1 MRVLLV
7 EDNAGDAELVRV
19 ACDEADAGAFALEHC
34 ETLADALARVRSA
47 PAPDVVLLDLTLPD
61 ASRFEGLRR
70 LTEATPELPVVVLTG
85 SMDRA
90 LGAAAIQAGAQD
102 YLVKGDDG
110 MALLPR
116 ALRYAIDRHD
126 QAARARLLASER
138 AARAA
143 AEAARE
149 RMAVLAAASTAVSH
163 SLEDRHAL
171 SSLVSCVVPR
181 FADWCAIRTTG
192 AEATTPEWISAHRD
206 AAAAGAVSARL
217 DAMAAAPEEP
227 CGPPAVAAT
236 GRAELREDVSSG
248 SAPSPWRTALEELGA
263 QSCMVVPVRLTDEVL
278 GVVVFAASGRRFGPD
293 DLVVAEE
300 IGRRAGI
307 AVANCRLYR
316 EARLAVAAREEFLS
330 VAAHELRTP
339 VAVLQLK
346 LQQVELKQRASVC
359 GTCHLAVPADYAG
372 AARQIARLGHLIEEL
387 LDMSRIVR
395 DRVKIDREELDL
407 AEVARDV
414 IARLAELA
422 TRSRSEVALHCP
434 EPIRGSWDRLALERV
449 LGNLLSNA
457 LKFGAQKPVEIRVR
471 SQGEQALIEIQD
483 HGIGIGPEDVDR
495 IFDQFERAVSSRHF
509 GGLGLGLYITR
520 QLVEEHG
527 GTISVA
533 STPGAGST
541 FTVRLPRTPL
551 GSELPT

>member
-7 EDNAGDAELVRV
+7 EDNPGDAELVRL
-19 ACDEADAGAFALEHC
+19 ACDEADAGPFALEHAG
-34 ETLADALARVRSA
+34 TLADALARLGSA

-61 ASRFEGLRR
+61 ASRLEGLRR
-70 LTEATPELPVVVLTG
+70 LAEAAPELPVVVLTG
-85 SMDRA
+85 SEDRA

-102 YLVKGDDG
+102 YLVKGDESRV
-110 MALLPR
+110 LLPR
-116 ALRYAIDRHD
+116 ALRYAVDRHD
-126 QAARARLLASER
+126 QAARALLLVGER

-149 RMAVLAAASTAVSH
+149 RMAVLATAGTAVSH

-171 SSLVSCVVPR
+171 SSLVSAVVPR

-192 AEATTPEWISAHRD
+192 ADASTPDWITAHRD

-217 DAMAAAPEEP
+217 EGLATAPDAP
-227 CGPPAVAAT
+227 CGPAAVAAS
-236 GRAELREDVSSG
+236 GRGELREDVSSHP
-248 SAPSPWRTALEELGA
+248 ATSPWRTALEELGA
-263 QSCMVVPVRLTDEVL
+263 ESCMVVPVRLTDEVL
-278 GVVVFAASGRRFGPD
+278 GVMVFAASGRRFGPD
-293 DLVVAEE
+293 DLAVAEE
-300 IGRRAGI
+300 IGRRAGV

-346 LQQVELKQRASVC
+346 LQQVELKQRTSVC

-387 LDMSRIVR
+387 LDMSRIVG
-395 DRVKIDREELDL
+395 DRVQIEREELDL
-407 AEVARDV
+407 GDVAREV
-414 IARLAELA
+414 TARLAELA

-434 EPIRGSWDRLALERV
+434 DPVRGNWDRLALERV

-457 LKFGAQKPVEIRVR
+457 LKFGAQRPVAIRVR
-471 SQGEQALIEIQD
+471 SEGEQAVLEVEDQ
-483 HGIGIGPEDVDR
+483 GIGIAPGDVER

-520 QLVEEHG
+520 QLVEGHG
-527 GTISVA
+527 GAISVA
-533 STPGAGST
+533 STPGSGST
-541 FTVRLPRTPL
+541 FTVRLPKAPSRAEP
-551 GSELPT
+551 PA

>member
-70 LTEATPELPVVVLTG
+70 LTEAAPELPVVVLTG

-102 YLVKGDDG
+102 YLVKGDEG

-227 CGPPAVAAT
+227 CGPRAVALEDRARGARGPVVHGHSGAADRRGARGGGVRRVRPPVRA
-236 GRAELREDVSSG
+236 GRPRRRGGDRAPSGGRRRQLPPVPG
-248 SAPSPWRTALEELGA
+248 SAPR
-263 QSCMVVPVRLTDEVL
+263 
-278 GVVVFAASGRRFGPD
+278 GRR
-293 DLVVAEE
+293 
-300 IGRRAGI
+300 
-307 AVANCRLYR
+307 
-316 EARLAVAAREEFLS
+316 S
-330 VAAHELRTP
+330 
-339 VAVLQLK
+339 
-346 LQQVELKQRASVC
+346 
-359 GTCHLAVPADYAG
+359 
-372 AARQIARLGHLIEEL
+372 
-387 LDMSRIVR
+387 
-395 DRVKIDREELDL
+395 
-407 AEVARDV
+407 
-414 IARLAELA
+414 
-422 TRSRSEVALHCP
+422 
-434 EPIRGSWDRLALERV
+434 
-449 LGNLLSNA
+449 
-457 LKFGAQKPVEIRVR
+457 
-471 SQGEQALIEIQD
+471 
-483 HGIGIGPEDVDR
+483 
-495 IFDQFERAVSSRHF
+495 
-509 GGLGLGLYITR
+509 
-520 QLVEEHG
+520 
-527 GTISVA
+527 
-533 STPGAGST
+533 
-541 FTVRLPRTPL
+541 
-551 GSELPT
+551 